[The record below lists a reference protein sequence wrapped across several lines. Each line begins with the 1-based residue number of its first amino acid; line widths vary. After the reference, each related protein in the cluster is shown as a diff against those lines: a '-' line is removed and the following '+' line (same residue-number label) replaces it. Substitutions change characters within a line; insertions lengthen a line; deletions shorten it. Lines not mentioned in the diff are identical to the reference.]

1 MNTFF
6 AVCLVGFACNITV
19 FVATLYSIYKEDKEI
34 ELGLVALLLF
44 TCCIPWALYFLYLVA
59 VMAR

>member
-19 FVATLYSIYKEDKEI
+19 FVATLYSIYKENKEI
-34 ELGLVALLLF
+34 ELDLVALLLL

-59 VMAR
+59 IVS